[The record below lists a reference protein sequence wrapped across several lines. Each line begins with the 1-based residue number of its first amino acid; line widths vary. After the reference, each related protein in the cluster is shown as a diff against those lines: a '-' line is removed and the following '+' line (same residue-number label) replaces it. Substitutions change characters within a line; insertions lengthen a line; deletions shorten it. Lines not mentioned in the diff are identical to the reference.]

1 MFDRF
6 CNDTKA
12 ALDRAR
18 DAAFAFNHGVI
29 GPEHILLGLL
39 EDHLAGY
46 VLGRLGTSR
55 QAVQSAIK
63 CQLGPGEQAVTKS
76 SLSYSMAAN
85 EVLDNTL
92 EEVVG
97 FGHRDISTGHL
108 LIALARE
115 AGSIAGHV
123 LADLGADVDGLRF
136 EVLESLAEMDAG
148 HQPAA

>member
-12 ALDRAR
+12 ALGRAR
-18 DAAFAFNHGVI
+18 TAAVGLNHEMIV
-29 GPEHILLGLL
+29 PEHLLLGLL
-39 EDHLAGY
+39 EDHLVGY
-46 VLGRLGTSR
+46 VLGRLGASR
-55 QAVQSAIK
+55 QAVESAIK
-63 CQLGPGEQAVTKS
+63 GQLDPGAQAITES
-76 SLSYSMAAN
+76 SLSYSMSAN

-115 AGSIAGHV
+115 AGSVAGHV
-123 LADLGADVDGLRF
+123 LAEVGADVDGLRF
-136 EVLESLAEMDAG
+136 EVLECLAEMDEG